1 MLKLSN
7 ASLIKF
13 SLGFGDLMLTVSA
26 SAGAYACTAALKHPH
41 ILFLYLERHKC
52 LQYIFF

>member
-41 ILFLYLERHKC
+41 ILFFYLERHKC